1 MFGESGLL
9 SFNTI
14 RAKFLAF
21 VVPLVLLST
30 IAVFG
35 LFEFNARHDA
45 NLKLQDKL
53 DKLVAIQSAVIAE
66 SLWNVADEQ
75 IKLILAALAIDP
87 DIESA
92 AVYDEFDQLVGVTG
106 SADEM
111 ETRPFFASKEIVYVD
126 DDAPEIIIG
135 RLAVSLTDARLQSA
149 AEERM
154 FLAGVLA
161 AILLLSVVVSAML
174 GNRRTIGIPLERLL
188 ESINQSHEGGERQAV
203 DWRSNDE
210 IGAVVSAFNEMQERQ
225 KAYERE
231 LEEARDTLERRVEER
246 TRELDRAQQI
256 LTDAI
261 ESISEGF
268 SLYDNN
274 DRLVLCNSRY
284 RDLLYPGIEDL
295 VVAGVP
301 FEAIIRGAVDHG
313 LVKDAEGRIDGW
325 LAERLEQHR
334 NPSGVHVQRRGDR
347 WIQISERKTED
358 DGTVAIYTD
367 ITERKRAEEVLAEK
381 EAQLRIALDNMP
393 GGMRLVDKGQ
403 NNVLFNSQYLELYDF
418 PDGLLKVGESKRVE
432 NLYAARRGDFG
443 PGDPEALTDEW
454 LAALPVQTE
463 STSWEERPVGGKILQ
478 VSTSPTPDGGVVNIV
493 SDITERKQAEAD
505 LQAAYGIIKDQK
517 ERMESELNV
526 GHEIQMSFI
535 PDFSSLPDRTEFS
548 ICATL
553 EPAREVGG
561 DFYDSYFLDEERFC
575 FCIADVSGKGVPAAL
590 FMAMAKIL
598 IKSRAADDRS
608 TASILTHVN
617 DELSVDNQ
625 ACMFVTVFAGILNI
639 RSGELVYTNAGH
651 NPPYLRKKDG
661 TLQRLDQ
668 RHGPA
673 IGAMEGMVYKEERDT
688 LEPGDLLF
696 LYTDGVTEAMD
707 VDHHLFS
714 EDRLK
719 DLLTAKSTKGVQTAV
734 DHTVAAVM
742 AFEGETERTDDV
754 TILALEFHGRPED
767 ALRAE

>member
-1 MFGESGLL
+1 MNRTPTETSIEEKKMFGESGLL

-30 IAVFG
+30 VAVFG

-53 DKLVAIQSAVIAE
+53 DKLVVIQSAVIAE

-92 AVYDEFDQLVGVTG
+92 AVYDELGQLVGVTG
-106 SADEM
+106 LADEM

-126 DDAPEIIIG
+126 DDEPEVIIG

-393 GGMRLVDKGQ
+393 GGIRLVDK
-403 NNVLFNSQYLELYDF
+403 
-418 PDGLLKVGESKRVE
+418 P
-432 NLYAARRGDFG
+432 YAARHVVQR
-443 PGDPEALTDEW
+443 DPELCLFLRQFLLGPLAL
-454 LAALPVQTE
+454 
-463 STSWEERPVGGKILQ
+463 
-478 VSTSPTPDGGVVNIV
+478 
-493 SDITERKQAEAD
+493 
-505 LQAAYGIIKDQK
+505 
-517 ERMESELNV
+517 
-526 GHEIQMSFI
+526 
-535 PDFSSLPDRTEFS
+535 
-548 ICATL
+548 
-553 EPAREVGG
+553 G
-561 DFYDSYFLDEERFC
+561 D
-575 FCIADVSGKGVPAAL
+575 V
-590 FMAMAKIL
+590 
-598 IKSRAADDRS
+598 ADDRG
-608 TASILTHVN
+608 TAALGRRR
-617 DELSVDNQ
+617 DAE
-625 ACMFVTVFAGILNI
+625 ME
-639 RSGELVYTNAGH
+639 RPSGGEGSLPARRFPSLVGF
-651 NPPYLRKKDG
+651 
-661 TLQRLDQ
+661 
-668 RHGPA
+668 
-673 IGAMEGMVYKEERDT
+673 E
-688 LEPGDLLF
+688 
-696 LYTDGVTEAMD
+696 
-707 VDHHLFS
+707 HLFHQLVRVPRP
-714 EDRLK
+714 E
-719 DLLTAKSTKGVQTAV
+719 
-734 DHTVAAVM
+734 VAALGLK
-742 AFEGETERTDDV
+742 AHLLARGHPDFEESLRV
-754 TILALEFHGRPED
+754 ILQLAVL
-767 ALRAE
+767 